1 MLSKTQSN
9 KVKAVTNTRMFV
21 RMFFVSILFTLA
33 ATITLAGIFLEGN
46 TLDNLLFYARVP
58 ISDGSSQAITN
69 CVRFCLPTAITVFIV
84 VNVLSFVIILFK
96 NQINRFSENK
106 MSGYP
111 SKPLKFLYD
120 KAFLISGIILI
131 CSIIVFAMQ
140 IDAFSYFKGKAR
152 KTTVYEERYTSPGK
166 QTYEFP
172 EKKKNLIY
180 IFLESMETSFSSVEE
195 GGMME
200 ENYIPYL
207 TELTKDENSV
217 SFSDTEVLGGAQP
230 VTGTTWTA
238 AAMIAQTSG
247 IPLTMPVT
255 SSGFGPDGQFL
266 PGAYS
271 IGQVL
276 DEAGYN
282 QMLMVGSKASFAK
295 RKDYFEQHGNYE
307 IFDYY
312 TAIEE
317 GKIPEDYYVWWG
329 YEDFRLFEYAKEKIR
344 ELAACDEPFNFTML
358 TVDTHFTNGYR
369 CEYCERKFDTKYA
382 NVINCSD
389 TQVHNFLEWLKQ
401 EPYYEDT
408 VVVICGDHLTMQHG
422 YFEGIDPEI
431 SKRGRRIYNCF
442 INTGLSDKHSKNR
455 VFTSMDIY
463 PTTLAALGVKWGKE
477 SLGLGVNLFSGK
489 PTLCEEYGIDNFIY
503 QLSSNSDFYKDF
515 LLEENSAADANS
527 TSIDQE
533 VGIGADRDMAN
544 KIYREQEE
552 RDILKNSGLDQE
564 LNQNDNQ

>member
-1 MLSKTQSN
+1 MNRDKKQPGQYMTSAK
-9 KVKAVTNTRMFV
+9 
-21 RMFFVSILFTLA
+21 MFFKMFLVSILFTLA

-69 CVRFCLPTAITVFIV
+69 CVKFCLPTAISVFIIT
-84 VNVLSFVIILFK
+84 NALSFVIILMR
-96 NQINRFSENK
+96 NQIKKISVK
-106 MSGYP
+106 SKSGCP
-111 SKPLKFLYD
+111 ARPLKFIYD
-120 KAFLISGIILI
+120 KAFMISGIMLA
-131 CSIIVFAMQ
+131 CSIIVFASQ

-166 QTYEFP
+166 QEYKFP
-172 EKKKNLIY
+172 EKKKNLVY
-180 IFLESMETSFSSVEE
+180 IFLESMETSYSSIAE
-195 GGMME
+195 GGMMPD
-200 ENYIPYL
+200 NYIPYL
-207 TELTKDENSV
+207 TELTKDANSV
-217 SFSDTEVLGGAQP
+217 SFSDTEVLGGAYP
-230 VTGTTWTA
+230 ITGTTWTA

-255 SSGFGPDGQFL
+255 SSGFGPQGQFL

-276 DEAGYN
+276 EKEGYN

-344 ELAACDEPFNFTML
+344 NLAEKEEPFNFTML

-369 CEYCERKFDTKYA
+369 CEYCERNYNTKYA

-389 TQVHNFLEWLKQ
+389 TQVHNFIEWLKQ
-401 EPYYEDT
+401 EPYFKDT

-422 YFEGIDPEI
+422 YFDTVPEDVM
-431 SKRGRRIYNCF
+431 KRGRRIYNCF
-442 INTGLSDKHSKNR
+442 INTGLSDKYSKNR
-455 VFTSMDIY
+455 TFTTMDIY
-463 PTTLAALGVKWGKE
+463 PTTLAALGVEWGKE
-477 SLGLGVNLFSGK
+477 SLGLGVNLFSGE
-489 PTLCEEYGIDNFIY
+489 PTLCEELGIDGFIY
-503 QLSSNSDFYKDF
+503 HLASKSDFYRQF
-515 LLEENSAADANS
+515 LIESEVDSSAG
-527 TSIDQE
+527 TSSIEDE
-533 VGIGADRDMAN
+533 VGIGADREMAD
-544 KIYREQEE
+544 KIYHEQEQ
-552 RDILKNSGLDQE
+552 RDIMKNSAADSE
-564 LNQNDNQ
+564 TEDIKE